1 MPVLLGKL
9 HKAWRLLQCL
19 ALPAHRQTRFDHRT
33 KTEHRATI
41 LLPNPVAAHDTK
53 PDVMDGPAKFLKEN
67 RTAQNRS
74 SPAKTAVTAFR
85 VRCIQ
90 LTAIALCGK
99 ACTQCRHAASG
110 AVPTTTANQRGSIV
124 SSASN
129 EPVNSSSPLAIQMLH
144 LSFCVS
150 GTSRSPLRQGSFNH
164 KQVIRRKDHVQ
175 RGKRLGQALST
186 TSANNWYD
194 VFATR

>member
-53 PDVMDGPAKFLKEN
+53 PDVMDGPSKFLKEN

-74 SPAKTAVTAFR
+74 SPAKTAV
-85 VRCIQ
+85 
-90 LTAIALCGK
+90 
-99 ACTQCRHAASG
+99 CR
-110 AVPTTTANQRGSIV
+110 I
-124 SSASN
+124 SSAVHVRKATGRN
-129 EPVNSSSPLAIQMLH
+129 
-144 LSFCVS
+144 
-150 GTSRSPLRQGSFNH
+150 RQ
-164 KQVIRRKDHVQ
+164 R
-175 RGKRLGQALST
+175 
-186 TSANNWYD
+186 
-194 VFATR
+194 VFDDA

>member
-74 SPAKTAVTAFR
+74 SPAKTALTAFR
-85 VRCIQ
+85 VRCMSEK
-90 LTAIALCGK
+90 LLDTTGK
-99 ACTQCRHAASG
+99 G
-110 AVPTTTANQRGSIV
+110 Y
-124 SSASN
+124 
-129 EPVNSSSPLAIQMLH
+129 
-144 LSFCVS
+144 
-150 GTSRSPLRQGSFNH
+150 
-164 KQVIRRKDHVQ
+164 
-175 RGKRLGQALST
+175 ST
-186 TSANNWYD
+186 PPIDNA
-194 VFATR
+194 